1 MENCNLVPLVEQET
15 LSDALKL
22 ENPNLRQEVS
32 IWDTF
37 IFYREFY
44 LVNDTFIVYSVYVLI
59 KSYIGSVFQLL
70 GWLSEKLP
78 SHKPLPSEFKLCIPH
93 LLSCLEDRNGD
104 VRKKAQDA
112 VVPFMIHTGYESVF
126 RACSKLK
133 VSVDSWSSI
142 LLKTFVIMVILYI
155 FRIDGFIEFP
165 LQLTNLHPYQHWHCF
180 ISANVLVKL
189 IV

>member
-1 MENCNLVPLVEQET
+1 MHSNWRTRTLDRRLVSEILLSSTENFISLMIHL
-15 LSDALKL
+15 LFIALC
-22 ENPNLRQEVS
+22 
-32 IWDTF
+32 F
-37 IFYREFY
+37 
-44 LVNDTFIVYSVYVLI
+44 I

-133 VSVDSWSSI
+133 VSAW
-142 LLKTFVIMVILYI
+142 F
-155 FRIDGFIEFP
+155 
-165 LQLTNLHPYQHWHCF
+165 
-180 ISANVLVKL
+180 LVKYSIENL
-189 IV
+189 CNYGNTVYF

>member
-32 IWDTF
+32 IEDTF
-37 IFYREFY
+37 IFYREIHW
-44 LVNDTFIVYSVYVLI
+44 VNITFFIVFMAIVLI
-59 KSYIGSVFQLL
+59 ESYIGSVFQLL

-93 LLSCLEDRNGD
+93 LLTCLEDRNGD
-104 VRKKAQDA
+104 VRKKAQEA

-133 VSVDSWSSI
+133 VSAWYPVKYS
-142 LLKTFVIMVILYI
+142 LKTSVITDWILKY
-155 FRIDGFIEFP
+155 
-165 LQLTNLHPYQHWHCF
+165 
-180 ISANVLVKL
+180 
-189 IV
+189 

>member
-32 IWDTF
+32 IEDTF
-37 IFYREFY
+37 IFYREIHW
-44 LVNDTFIVYSVYVLI
+44 VNITFFIVFMAIVLI
-59 KSYIGSVFQLL
+59 ESYIGFVFQLL

-93 LLSCLEDRNGD
+93 LLTCLEDRNGD
-104 VRKKAQDA
+104 VRKKAQEA

-133 VSVDSWSSI
+133 VSSWYPVKYSFENLCNHWLNFEI
-142 LLKTFVIMVILYI
+142 LVSKIRFFLFQ
-155 FRIDGFIEFP
+155 FI
-165 LQLTNLHPYQHWHCF
+165 HD
-180 ISANVLVKL
+180 
-189 IV
+189 

>member
-32 IWDTF
+32 IEDTF
-37 IFYREFY
+37 IFYREIHW
-44 LVNDTFIVYSVYVLI
+44 VNITFFIVFMAIVLI
-59 KSYIGSVFQLL
+59 ESYIGSVFQLL

-93 LLSCLEDRNGD
+93 LLTCLEDRNGD
-104 VRKKAQDA
+104 VRKKAQEA

-133 VSVDSWSSI
+133 VSSWYPVKYFFENLCNHWLNFEI
-142 LLKTFVIMVILYI
+142 LVSKIWFFLFQ
-155 FRIDGFIEFP
+155 FI
-165 LQLTNLHPYQHWHCF
+165 HD
-180 ISANVLVKL
+180 
-189 IV
+189 

>member
-32 IWDTF
+32 IEDTF
-37 IFYREFY
+37 IFYGEIHLANITFFY
-44 LVNDTFIVYSVYVLI
+44 SLAIVLI
-59 KSYIGSVFQLL
+59 VSYIGSVFQLL

-93 LLSCLEDRNGD
+93 LLTCLEDRNGD
-104 VRKKAQDA
+104 VRKKAQEA

-133 VSVDSWSSI
+133 VSAWYPVKYSI
-142 LLKTFVIMVILYI
+142 ETSEITDWILKY
-155 FRIDGFIEFP
+155 
-165 LQLTNLHPYQHWHCF
+165 
-180 ISANVLVKL
+180 
-189 IV
+189 